1 MNKYEELLPRI
12 QDIERILEGY
22 KRDIMYELLR
32 DATVVIIG
40 TTRPIDPVLLQKY
53 LDEVV
58 KQPEN
63 PVYVVAYKNNIPEGF
78 KSLLIVP
85 YYKAWDFEPKVS
97 VAIYR
102 SQSSYAASMEAD
114 YSENADYFDSE
125 YEVKHQASLLEGERK
140 RVERIQ
146 ARASLKGY
154 DI

>member
-40 TTRPIDPVLLQKY
+40 TTRPIDPVRLQKY

-78 KSLLIVP
+78 KSLPIVP
-85 YYKAWDFEPKVS
+85 YYKAWDFEP
-97 VAIYR
+97 
-102 SQSSYAASMEAD
+102 
-114 YSENADYFDSE
+114 
-125 YEVKHQASLLEGERK
+125 
-140 RVERIQ
+140 
-146 ARASLKGY
+146 
-154 DI
+154 